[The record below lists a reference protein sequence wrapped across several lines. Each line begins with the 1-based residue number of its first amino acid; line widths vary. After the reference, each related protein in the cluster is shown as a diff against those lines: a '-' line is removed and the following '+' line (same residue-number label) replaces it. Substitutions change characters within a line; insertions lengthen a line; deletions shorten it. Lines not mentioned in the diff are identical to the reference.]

1 MSDKPQFELNLPDEE
16 EVSNSN
22 FWADSLSDGGT
33 VIGTHDIEDSSG
45 DSEEE
50 EASEEV
56 KRVREVIGDLS
67 DKDIVSAI
75 EKIRIARETDNS
87 AQGLISNSTDF
98 RQAKAER
105 FFFDSEASVSIMGEV
120 MAKENKL
127 TIK

>member
-1 MSDKPQFELNLPDEE
+1 MIDKPQFELNLPDEE

-45 DSEEE
+45 DSEED

-67 DKDIVSAI
+67 DKDFVSAI

-87 AQGLISNSTDF
+87 AQ
-98 RQAKAER
+98 
-105 FFFDSEASVSIMGEV
+105 
-120 MAKENKL
+120 
-127 TIK
+127 

>member
-1 MSDKPQFELNLPDEE
+1 MLDKPQFELNLPDEE

-22 FWADSLSDGGT
+22 FRADSLSDGGT
-33 VIGTHDIEDSSG
+33 VIGTHDIEDSTE
-45 DSEEE
+45 DSKEE

-56 KRVREVIGDLS
+56 KRMREVIGDLS

-105 FFFDSEASVSIMGEV
+105 FLFDSGASVSIMGEI
-120 MAKENKL
+120 MEKC
-127 TIK
+127 T